1 MSFWSVFLKKVG
13 AVVTGRTIVDEELFE
28 ELEETLILADVGV
41 ETACQLIERVR
52 QKMWEE
58 KLKTPEDLQNVL
70 QAEIITILKAGNHHL
85 TISQGTL
92 TPILIVGV
100 NGVGKTTSLAKLAY
114 WLKKQGYEVMTAAA
128 DTFRAGAI
136 EQLEIWCQRVGI
148 ELVRHQEG
156 ADPAAVVYDALQA
169 AKARGKEVLLI
180 DTAGRLQT
188 KKNLMEELKKIKR
201 IITRENPDNEG
212 EVLLVLDATTG
223 QNAFSQTELF
233 AEAVEVSGVILT
245 KMDGTAKGGV
255 ILGVQN
261 EYHLPVKFLGVGEQ
275 ITDFREFNPEEFVQE
290 LI

>member
-1 MSFWSVFLKKVG
+1 
-13 AVVTGRTIVDEELFE
+13 
-28 ELEETLILADVGV
+28 
-41 ETACQLIERVR
+41 
-52 QKMWEE
+52 
-58 KLKTPEDLQNVL
+58 
-70 QAEIITILKAGNHHL
+70 
-85 TISQGTL
+85 
-92 TPILIVGV
+92 
-100 NGVGKTTSLAKLAY
+100 
-114 WLKKQGYEVMTAAA
+114 MTAAA

-255 ILGVQN
+255 I
-261 EYHLPVKFLGVGEQ
+261 
-275 ITDFREFNPEEFVQE
+275 FRCAERISFTC
-290 LI
+290 